1 MERERVAVDCGD
13 LRQPD
18 LPTVDAIL
26 RLRLVLLREGMDL
39 VLQNTPPRL
48 RELIDLLGL
57 ADLLSGASVEAG
69 RETEERE

>member
-1 MERERVAVDCGD
+1 M
-13 LRQPD
+13 
-18 LPTVDAIL
+18 DAIL